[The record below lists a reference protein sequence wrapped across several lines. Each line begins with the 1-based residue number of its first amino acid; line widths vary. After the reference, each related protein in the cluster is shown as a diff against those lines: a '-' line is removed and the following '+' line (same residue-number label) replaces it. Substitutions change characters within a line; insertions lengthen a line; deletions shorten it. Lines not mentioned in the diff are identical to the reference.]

1 MKKLIVMATLF
12 VALGTIQAK
21 AQNGGGDPAQREAMM
36 KEMKAQLVEKAKIT
50 EEQAEKVMEINRSNR
65 EKMRGF
71 RDLSEEERTKKM
83 EEINAEN
90 TKKYKEIPLTDEQ
103 VKAVN
108 EYFAERRKNM
118 QKNSSGSKGG
128 NGNG

>member
-1 MKKLIVMATLF
+1 MKKMILLAALIVAIGSF
-12 VALGTIQAK
+12 QAN
-21 AQNGGGDPAQREAMM
+21 AQQGGGDPAQREAMM

-50 EEQAEKVMEINRSNR
+50 EEQADKVMEINRGNR

-71 RDLSEEERTKKM
+71 RDLSEDERAKKL

-90 TKKYKEIPLTDEQ
+90 TKKYKEIPLTDDQ

-118 QKNSSGSKGG
+118 QKKSGNGGG
-128 NGNG
+128 NG